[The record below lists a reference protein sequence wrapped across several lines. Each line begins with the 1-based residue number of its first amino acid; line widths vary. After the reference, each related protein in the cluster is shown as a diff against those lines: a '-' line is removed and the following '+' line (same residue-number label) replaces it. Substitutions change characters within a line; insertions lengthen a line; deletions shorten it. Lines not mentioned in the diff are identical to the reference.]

1 MKQSI
6 EYYIC
11 DLIYQHDCVIIPG
24 FGGFVG
30 NRKSA
35 SIHPLSGV
43 IYPPTKEL
51 LFNRNLIQN
60 DGLLATHISNLE
72 RIDLSDV
79 NIYLQKFVEKIEN
92 ELNNNSVFKLNK
104 IGAFN
109 KGVEG
114 NISFVQDKNQNYNL
128 DTYGMQANFESKKI
142 DRTNYEHNKTII
154 KDLKQRYP
162 NTSFVRAAAVLIPL
176 IILSLIGIT
185 QEEKITNIYNQM
197 ANLNPFEGSINKK
210 TNELYV
216 EKKNESDIVEIKEF
230 HVTIEDKTPS
240 IILEKKNTFYIIAG
254 AFSVKENAS
263 NLCDKLNKWNYN
275 STILNEKNI
284 MRVTYNS
291 FNSREDALLAL
302 NEIRKDNPSAWLLT
316 K

>member
-302 NEIRKDNPSAWLLT
+302 NKIRRDNPSAWLLT